1 MAPYRSRIAQALV
14 LARRRAGLVIVSA
27 HVGPNWGSPSRAM
40 QMLAHELLDM
50 GADLYWG
57 HSNHTPPK
65 GSSSITERRFFIRP
79 AISST
84 TTWSIK
90 MNGTTSPFYS

>member
-1 MAPYRSRIAQALV
+1 MGSIQNTARRELRELRDQGLMAPYRSRIAQALV

-57 HSNHTPPK
+57 HSNHTPP
-65 GSSSITERRFFIRP
+65 RDRAP
-79 AISST
+79 
-84 TTWSIK
+84 
-90 MNGTTSPFYS
+90 